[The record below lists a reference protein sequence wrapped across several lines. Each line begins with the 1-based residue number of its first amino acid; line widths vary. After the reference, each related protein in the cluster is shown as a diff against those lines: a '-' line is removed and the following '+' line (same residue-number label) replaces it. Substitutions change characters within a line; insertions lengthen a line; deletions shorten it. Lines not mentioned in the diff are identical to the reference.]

1 MPLIKRSTMSGKL
14 AGIDAFN
21 TNTMTNPYCQ
31 KMHVTPGTV
40 CEDCYSWRML
50 QTYRANCAEPWQSNS
65 DLLSGALIPVDQ
77 LPVINAHSFR
87 LHGHGELINKTHYLN
102 YLRIARRNP
111 ASTFALWTKRK
122 EIIRAAARSIDPAS
136 TRPANLILIY
146 SNPIKNRVMKS
157 PPKYFD
163 KVFNN
168 ITQPSPADNCTG
180 RKCIDCRQC
189 YSLTSGVDSIVEL
202 MK

>member
-1 MPLIKRSTMSGKL
+1 MKIKLSVMSGKL
-14 AGIDAFN
+14 DGVGAIN
-21 TNTMTNPYCQ
+21 TNTLSNPHCIT
-31 KMHVTPGTV
+31 MHANKRTICGN
-40 CEDCYSWRML
+40 CYSFKML
-50 QTYRANCAEPWQSNS
+50 RSYRSNCVDVWERNSQLLSNS
-65 DLLSGALIPVDQ
+65 LIPVED

-102 YLRIARRNP
+102 FLRIARKNP

-122 EIIRAAARSIDPAS
+122 DIIRAAAKSIDPAA
-136 TRPANLILIY
+136 TRPDNLILIF
-146 SNPIKNRVMKS
+146 SNPIKDRVLKS

-168 ITQPSPADNCTG
+168 ITKPSAADNCSG

-189 YSLTSGVDSIVEL
+189 YSLNSGVDSIIE
-202 MK
+202 MEK